1 VPKLTV
7 KGIAALPDGLHADGG
22 NLFLRVKNNGAS
34 RSWFFVWKEGGKR
47 RKLGLGSAKDRTLK
61 EARDIAA
68 TLRKALLDG
77 KDPAAIYAEMTGKDD
92 AGEPIPTFAEAAR
105 RVIEAKRAEW
115 KNAKHARQW
124 ETTLRDYVLPV
135 MGKLSPEEVTVEHV
149 LRCLSPIWTTKPET
163 AARVRQRIEV
173 VLDYCAARGWRDDNN
188 PARWRGKLEALL
200 PNPSKVR
207 RVEHQPALP
216 YERAP
221 ELYAALAVRSGMAA
235 RCLRFLMLTAVRSG
249 EARLAAC
256 DEIDLAAK
264 RWTIPAHR
272 MKREREH
279 VVPLSDEA
287 CALLESTPRFVGSPY
302 IFPSPRGGALSD
314 MTLTQLLR
322 RMHQES
328 VAAGGPGW
336 LDPTTGRVIT
346 VHGLRATF
354 RDWAGE
360 CTHHP
365 REVIEHALAH
375 RLADKAEA
383 AYQRGTL
390 LPKRAALMHD
400 WAHYLAQ
407 GAAGMTACE
416 S

>member
-1 VPKLTV
+1 MPKFTV
-7 KGIAALPDGLHADGG
+7 KGIAALPDGLHADGD
-22 NLFLRVKNNGAS
+22 NLYLRVKNNGAS
-34 RSWFFVWKEGGKR
+34 RSWFFIWKTGGKT
-47 RKLGLGSAKDRTLK
+47 RKLGIGSVKDRTLK

-92 AGEPIPTFAEAAR
+92 TGEPIPTFAEAAR
-105 RVIEAKRAEW
+105 RFIETKRPEW
-115 KNAKHARQW
+115 KNAKHAQQW
-124 ETTLRDYVLPV
+124 ENTLRDYVLPV
-135 MGKLSPEEVTVEHV
+135 MGKLYPEDITVEHV
-149 LRCLSPIWTTKPET
+149 LRCLSPIWTTKTET
-163 AARVRQRIEV
+163 AVRVRQRIEMI
-173 VLDYCAARGWRDDNN
+173 LDHCAARGWRDDNN

-200 PNPSKVR
+200 PKPSKVR

-216 YERAP
+216 YARAP
-221 ELYAALAVRSGMAA
+221 ELYAALATRSGMAA

-249 EARLAAC
+249 EARLATW
-256 DEIDLAAK
+256 DEIDFTAK
-264 RWTIPAHR
+264 RWTIPAYR
-272 MKREREH
+272 MKRDREH

-287 CALLESTPRFVGSPY
+287 VALLKSTPRIVGSPY
-302 IFPSPRGGALSD
+302 IFPAPKGGPLSD
-314 MTLTQLLR
+314 MTLTQLIR
-322 RMHQES
+322 RMHKEDT
-328 VAAGGPGW
+328 AAGGPGW
-336 LDPTTGRVIT
+336 LDPTNGRVIT

-390 LPKRAALMHD
+390 LPKRAELMRD
-400 WAHYLAQ
+400 WARYLAQ
-407 GAAGMTACE
+407 GIAAKMARE
-416 S
+416 A